1 MRLSSVLTLLV
12 ATVLAVLAG
21 LLAQKYLDRQRV
33 AAPPAVVPAKPA
45 TTKIVVAALPIPFG
59 TPLSSSNLREIEWP
73 ADHVPAGTFR
83 SIAELVSGA
92 ERRATLARI
101 EVNEP
106 ILRSKITGPG
116 QRASLSSV
124 IEDSKRAVT
133 IRVNDVLGVAGFVL
147 PGDRVDVLLTRS
159 ESVRGGGDQH
169 NKSYTEVLLQN
180 VRVLAV
186 DQLAD
191 EQADKPSVAKSVTLE
206 VDLAASQRLALAG
219 SLGSLTL
226 SLRPLGYTA
235 MQAAQRITP
244 ESLAQNVEP
253 AAAEGEQGRAHV
265 VGVTRGTQRSEYSVP
280 AEKVYVRAAF
290 VR

>member
-1 MRLSSVLTLLV
+1 M
-12 ATVLAVLAG
+12 
-21 LLAQKYLDRQRV
+21 
-33 AAPPAVVPAKPA
+33 
-45 TTKIVVAALPIPFG
+45 
-59 TPLSSSNLREIEWP
+59 
-73 ADHVPAGTFR
+73 
-83 SIAELVSGA
+83 
-92 ERRATLARI
+92 
-101 EVNEP
+101 
-106 ILRSKITGPG
+106 
-116 QRASLSSV
+116 
-124 IEDSKRAVT
+124 
-133 IRVNDVLGVAGFVL
+133 
-147 PGDRVDVLLTRS
+147 
-159 ESVRGGGDQH
+159 RGGGDQH

-191 EQADKPSVAKSVTLE
+191 EQAEKPSVAKSVTLE

-235 MQAAQRITP
+235 MQVAQRITP

-253 AAAEGEQGRAHV
+253 VAAEGEQGRAHV